1 MILMAMMM
9 VMTGLTCTPI
19 AFHTLRCTLWRISG
33 PSRNRP
39 LRKPDKNHT
48 HIQLHSW
55 HRHDH
60 DHESHP
66 SHDHEECHLR
76 KIASHEVG
84 LVVVHALGVHRHVQA
99 VHLRDYQKEMM
110 IMSKEFSDHLC
121 SNPELGV
128 DVPGGAV
135 GVLPLRRGH
144 VFRAEFV
151 ASAKII
157 ILVTSLAISH

>member
-1 MILMAMMM
+1 MSPEEDRLPRSRS
-9 VMTGLTCTPI
+9 GRCTCT
-19 AFHTLRCTLWRISG
+19 RG
-33 PSRNRP
+33 PPPRP
-39 LRKPDKNHT
+39 GSSP
-48 HIQLHSW
+48 
-55 HRHDH
+55 
-60 DHESHP
+60 
-66 SHDHEECHLR
+66 
-76 KIASHEVG
+76 AG
-84 LVVVHALGVHRHVQA
+84 LSEGNDD
-99 VHLRDYQKEMM
+99 RDYVKRVLR
-110 IMSKEFSDHLC
+110 SYL